1 MFFNQPYNGS
11 SLPSKSLCFTF
22 DDGPGPNT
30 IPIAEY
36 LHREGIRAT
45 FFVVGKYAIESPE
58 ILARLI
64 ELGHTVGNH
73 TYEHPDLPYYVSLN
87 GDIQD
92 QVLRTDA
99 VIRPYVGNNVFF
111 RAPYGKWSPEV
122 AAELNANL
130 FTALNYIGPIHWD
143 IGGVDCWHWFNGWSV
158 EAAVDAYVLD
168 IEKHGKGIVVFHD
181 EIADMDFLKPA
192 NQTLEL
198 LKQLVP
204 KLKTQGYTFVDF
216 HSIEALKKAAEE
228 ALTFELGV
236 NGKSLVISEKG
247 TVQLGKS
254 GSPFS
259 AIKMPKGQLR
269 LVYKDYNFMLNA
281 EQLLITREEN
291 LSAIFD
297 YIPVRNN
304 RFMLRSYT
312 GNYLALNVDKEL
324 AATAKFMIGAAVF
337 SYKPLQTAANTTLTF
352 KEKLL
357 LFKKGVLFVKSK
369 LFSS

>member
-1 MFFNQPYNGS
+1 MFFNQSYNGS

-36 LHREGIRAT
+36 LHQEGIKAT

-58 ILARLI
+58 ILSRLI
-64 ELGHTVGNH
+64 ELGHTIGNH
-73 TYEHPDLPYYVSLN
+73 TYEHPDIPYYVSIN

-99 VIRPYVGNNVFF
+99 VIRPYVGDTVYF

-130 FTALNYIGPIHWD
+130 FTALNYIGPIYWD

-158 EAAVDAYVLD
+158 AAAVDAYVLD
-168 IEKHGKGIVVFHD
+168 IEKFGKGIVVFHD
-181 EIADMDFLKPA
+181 EIADMNFLKPA

-204 KLKTQGYTFVDF
+204 KLKAQGYNFAAIQ
-216 HSIEALKKAAEE
+216 SIAPLEKAAQET
-228 ALTFELGV
+228 LTFELTI
-236 NGKSLVISEKG
+236 NGKSLVISENG
-247 TVQLGKS
+247 TVELGKI

-259 AIKMPKGQLR
+259 ALKMPNGQLR
-269 LVYKDYNFMLNA
+269 LIHKDHNFMLNA
-281 EQLLITREEN
+281 EQLLLTKDEK
-291 LSAIFD
+291 LSVLFD

-304 RFMLRSYT
+304 RFMLRSHS
-312 GNYLALNVDKEL
+312 GNYLAINNNKEL
-324 AATAKFMIGAAVF
+324 GATAKFMIGAAVF
-337 SYKPLQTAANTTLTF
+337 SYKPLQTAANTNLTF

-357 LFKKGVLFVKSK
+357 LIKKGVLFVKSK
-369 LFSS
+369 LFS

>member
-11 SLPSKSLCFTF
+11 SLPSKTLCFTF

-36 LHREGIRAT
+36 LHQQAIKAT

-58 ILARLI
+58 ILSRLI
-64 ELGHTVGNH
+64 ELGHNIGNH
-73 TYEHPDLPYYVSLN
+73 TYEHPDIPYYVSIN

-99 VIRPYVGNNVFF
+99 VIKQYVGDTVYF

-158 EAAVDAYVLD
+158 EAA
-168 IEKHGKGIVVFHD
+168 IEP
-181 EIADMDFLKPA
+181 LK
-192 NQTLEL
+192 N
-198 LKQLVP
+198 
-204 KLKTQGYTFVDF
+204 
-216 HSIEALKKAAEE
+216 AAQQPM
-228 ALTFELGV
+228 AFELGV
-236 NGKSLVISEKG
+236 NGKSLVVSEKG
-247 TVQLGKS
+247 TIQLGKS

-259 AIKMPKGQLR
+259 ATKMPNGQLR
-269 LVYKDYNFMLNA
+269 LTHNDYSFILNA
-281 EQLLITREEN
+281 EQVVLTKEQN
-291 LSAIFD
+291 SSAVFD

-304 RFMLRSYT
+304 RFMLRSYS
-312 GNYLALNVDKEL
+312 GNYLALNASKEL

-337 SYKPLQTAANTTLTF
+337 SYKPLQTAANTKLTL

-357 LFKKGVLFVKSK
+357 LLKKGVLFVKSK
-369 LFSS
+369 LFS

>member
-11 SLPSKSLCFTF
+11 SLPSKTLCFTF

-36 LHREGIRAT
+36 LHQQAIKAT

-58 ILARLI
+58 ILSRLI
-64 ELGHTVGNH
+64 ELGHNIGNH
-73 TYEHPDLPYYVSLN
+73 TYEHPDIPYYVSIN

-99 VIRPYVGNNVFF
+99 VIKQYVGDTVYF

-158 EAAVDAYVLD
+158 EAAVEAYLQD
-168 IEKHGKGIVVFHD
+168 IEKYGKGIVVFHD

-198 LKQLVP
+198 LRQLVP
-204 KLKTQGYTFVDF
+204 KLKTQGYNFVDI
-216 HSIEALKKAAEE
+216 HSIEPLKNAAQQPM
-228 ALTFELGV
+228 AFELGV
-236 NGKSLVISEKG
+236 NGKSLVVSEKG
-247 TVQLGKS
+247 TIQLGKS

-259 AIKMPKGQLR
+259 ATKMPNGQLR
-269 LVYKDYNFMLNA
+269 LTHNDYSFILNA
-281 EQLLITREEN
+281 EQVVLTKEQN
-291 LSAIFD
+291 SSAVFD

-304 RFMLRSYT
+304 RFMLRSYS
-312 GNYLALNVDKEL
+312 GNYLALNASKEL

-337 SYKPLQTAANTTLTF
+337 SYKPLQTAANTKLTL

-357 LFKKGVLFVKSK
+357 LLKKGVLFVKSK
-369 LFSS
+369 LFS